1 MADVDEQVKAHPYDG
16 TRRQARSAETRQRII
31 DVARD
36 LIVADGY
43 HATTIAGIATQASV
57 NVDTVYELVGRKA
70 VLLRELI
77 EQAISGTDHAV
88 APDERGYVQAIKAE
102 PHPATKLAIYAHAI
116 CRIQER
122 MAPLLLALRDAS
134 STEPE
139 ANQIWHEISNRRA
152 ENMRHLIRDIQDS
165 GGLRGDLT
173 IDEAADVLWALNS
186 SEVFLLFTA
195 EHGWSTQKLEHWLS
209 DTWRLVLLN

>member
-1 MADVDEQVKAHPYDG
+1 MELFEHIRKTQDREELSIRELARRFGVHRRTVREALMSPVPAARKPMARVSPV
-16 TRRQARSAETRQRII
+16 
-31 DVARD
+31 
-36 LIVADGY
+36 L
-43 HATTIAGIATQASV
+43 
-57 NVDTVYELVGRKA
+57 DTVYELVGRKA

-102 PHPATKLAIYAHAI
+102 PHPATKLAIYAHAT

-152 ENMRHLIRDIQDS
+152 ENMRHLIRDIQDF

-173 IDEAADVLWALNS
+173 IDEAADVLWALNT

-195 EHGWSTQKLEHWLS
+195 ERGWSIQKLEHWLS